1 MVETGTA
8 GPARCAQ
15 CRAYVNPWCK
25 WVSGGLKWEC
35 NLCKHETEGLLSA
48 SYLSFPPLTDI
59 KKVATEYFSNL
70 DANLLRLDHLQR
82 PELNKGT
89 VDFDVSTSEEYWAFH
104 PPPQISPSFYSPQP
118 MPSGSRPP
126 TAIDYF
132 FAFDVSGEAIVSEFL
147 HASCE
152 ALKRVL
158 FGSADAN
165 GLQYTT
171 IFPDRG
177 RVAILTFDTTLHF
190 YDLSVCQ
197 FCFLKM
203 CS

>member
-1 MVETGTA
+1 M
-8 GPARCAQ
+8 
-15 CRAYVNPWCK
+15 
-25 WVSGGLKWEC
+25 
-35 NLCKHETEGLLSA
+35 

-59 KKVATEYFSNL
+59 KKVSTEYFSNL
-70 DANLLRLDHLQR
+70 DANFLRLDHLQR

-89 VDFDVSTSEEYWAFH
+89 VDFDVSTSEEYWALQ
-104 PPPQISPSFYSPQP
+104 PSPQISPSFYSPEP

-126 TAIDYF
+126 TAIDYI
-132 FAFDVSGEAIVSEFL
+132 FAFDVSGEAVVSEFL

-165 GLQYTT
+165 DIQYAAL
-171 IFPDRG
+171 FPDGG

-190 YDLSVCQ
+190 YDLSVCR
-197 FCFLKM
+197 FPLLWNVFLN
-203 CS
+203 SHSQI